1 MKNYQNP
8 FKTLTKLEWIIW
20 ISSLFIITFSFLF
33 FTNKNFLTLIASLM
47 GVTALIFIAKGDPIG
62 QIFTIVFAIFYAII
76 SYQNRYYGE
85 MITYLGMSAPA
96 AFFATIAW
104 FKNPYELGKNE
115 VRVATINLQRL
126 ILISILTII
135 VTIIFYFILKYFNTK
150 NLIVSTISVATS
162 FFASILTYLR
172 SPYYGIA
179 YGSND
184 IILIILW
191 ILATIND
198 ISNFPMIMCF
208 IAFLINDCYGFV
220 NWQKIKKRQTKKI

>member
-85 MITYLGMSAPA
+85 MITYLGMSASA
-96 AFFATIAW
+96 AFFSTIAW
-104 FKNPYELGKNE
+104 FKN
-115 VRVATINLQRL
+115 
-126 ILISILTII
+126 
-135 VTIIFYFILKYFNTK
+135 
-150 NLIVSTISVATS
+150 
-162 FFASILTYLR
+162 TY
-172 SPYYGIA
+172 
-179 YGSND
+179 
-184 IILIILW
+184 
-191 ILATIND
+191 
-198 ISNFPMIMCF
+198 
-208 IAFLINDCYGFV
+208 
-220 NWQKIKKRQTKKI
+220 